1 MSFLRVFVGLLLAG
15 VLAAALVLD
24 GSELF
29 DGAGVSETFER
40 DIEQLVVPM
49 TYSIP
54 VSSRENGTWF
64 CPGGSAPG
72 GRADVSLEFTNASAE
87 PAQAM
92 VSGIRS
98 GLGAEPTDALVTISA
113 GGRTRV
119 RLADLVTDS
128 PWMGA
133 VVEVDSAD
141 VLVEQTYL
149 GAVGTT
155 DRALCHTRTS
165 DQWVVA
171 SGATRFAALGEEM
184 TLLFLNPFP
193 HDAVLNIRFN
203 SDVGV
208 DTLNGVVVPARR
220 VVAFDVTEAVPVAS
234 RVSAVIDV
242 VVGRV
247 ATSRVQSRGH
257 APPSEQGQPVGLSV
271 TPATSRTAPVWHL
284 LNLSSTDRNDVVS
297 VVNPSPDQT
306 AEVDLVIISDEEL
319 RRDPIE
325 LTVGPG
331 AASQVR
337 LSEVS
342 RLSGLTSYSITAR
355 SLTGLPIA
363 VMHESTALS
372 AEGQGD
378 VSVEGET
385 ETEGVETEGET
396 ETEGVETEG
405 VSEAGGLLDSDLG
418 PQNVSVAA
426 TTGIDVSSTRWLAPL
441 GSGSHRVV
449 IFNPSPTSIAT
460 VEVAVV
466 DGQGRRVVTQLE
478 IAPLRSASLSA
489 SELGAE
495 RPITEVVSASPV
507 VVSRDL
513 SGVSQH
519 QLLPGVVVAE
529 PVALS
534 QR

>member
-1 MSFLRVFVGLLLAG
+1 MWVRPGLLIARC
-15 VLAAALVLD
+15 V
-24 GSELF
+24 
-29 DGAGVSETFER
+29 T
-40 DIEQLVVPM
+40 
-49 TYSIP
+49 
-54 VSSRENGTWF
+54 
-64 CPGGSAPG
+64 
-72 GRADVSLEFTNASAE
+72 LE
-87 PAQAM
+87 PLI
-92 VSGIRS
+92 SG
-98 GLGAEPTDALVTISA
+98 
-113 GGRTRV
+113 
-119 RLADLVTDS
+119 
-128 PWMGA
+128 
-133 VVEVDSAD
+133 
-141 VLVEQTYL
+141 
-149 GAVGTT
+149 
-155 DRALCHTRTS
+155 
-165 DQWVVA
+165 VVA
-171 SGATRFAALGEEM
+171 SGATRFAAQGEEM
-184 TLLFLNPFP
+184 ILLFLNPFP

-247 ATSRVQSRGH
+247 ATSRVQSQGH

-271 TPATSRTAPVWHL
+271 TPATSGTAPVWHL
-284 LNLSSTDRNDVVS
+284 LNLSSTDRDDVVS

-306 AEVDLVIISDEEL
+306 AEVDLVIISDEQL

-342 RLSGLTSYSITAR
+342 RLSGLASYSITAR

-363 VMHESTALS
+363 VMHESTDLS
-372 AEGQGD
+372 AEGRGD
-378 VSVEGET
+378 VSDEGET
-385 ETEGVETEGET
+385 ETEGV
-396 ETEGVETEG
+396 
-405 VSEAGGLLDSDLG
+405 SEAQGLLDSDLG

-441 GSGSHRVV
+441 GSGSNRVV

-466 DGQGRRVVTQLE
+466 DGQGRRVVTQIE
-478 IAPLRSASLSA
+478 IAPLRRASLSA
-489 SELGAE
+489 SELGGE
-495 RPITEVVSASPV
+495 RPITEVVSLSPV

-513 SGVSQH
+513 SDVSQH
-519 QLLPGVVVAE
+519 QLLPGVVASE

>member
-29 DGAGVSETFER
+29 DGAGVTETFER

-54 VSSRENGTWF
+54 VSWRENGTWF

-72 GRADVSLEFTNASAE
+72 GRADVALEIINASAE
-87 PAQAM
+87 PAQAI

-98 GLGAEPTDALVTISA
+98 GLGTEPTDALVTISA

-149 GAVGTT
+149 GAAGTT

-171 SGATRFAALGEEM
+171 SGATRFAAQGEEM
-184 TLLFLNPFP
+184 ILLFLNPFP

-208 DTLNGVVVPARR
+208 DILNGVVVPARR

-247 ATSRVQSRGH
+247 ATSRVQSQGY

-271 TPATSRTAPVWHL
+271 TPATSGTAPVWHL
-284 LNLSSTDRNDVVS
+284 LNLSSTDRVDVVS

-306 AEVDLVIISDEEL
+306 AEVDLVIISDEQL

-342 RLSGLTSYSITAR
+342 RLSGLASYSITAR

-363 VMHESTALS
+363 VMHESTDLS

-385 ETEGVETEGET
+385 ETEGVETEG
-396 ETEGVETEG
+396 
-405 VSEAGGLLDSDLG
+405 VSEAEGLLDSDLG

-466 DGQGRRVVTQLE
+466 DGQGRRVVTQIE
-478 IAPLRSASLSA
+478 IAPLRRASLSA
-489 SELGAE
+489 SELGGE
-495 RPITEVVSASPV
+495 RPITEVVSLSPV

-519 QLLPGVVVAE
+519 QLLPGVVAAE

>member
-1 MSFLRVFVGLLLAG
+1 M
-15 VLAAALVLD
+15 
-24 GSELF
+24 
-29 DGAGVSETFER
+29 
-40 DIEQLVVPM
+40 I
-49 TYSIP
+49 
-54 VSSRENGTWF
+54 
-64 CPGGSAPG
+64 
-72 GRADVSLEFTNASAE
+72 
-87 PAQAM
+87 
-92 VSGIRS
+92 
-98 GLGAEPTDALVTISA
+98 
-113 GGRTRV
+113 
-119 RLADLVTDS
+119 
-128 PWMGA
+128 
-133 VVEVDSAD
+133 
-141 VLVEQTYL
+141 
-149 GAVGTT
+149 
-155 DRALCHTRTS
+155 
-165 DQWVVA
+165 
-171 SGATRFAALGEEM
+171 
-184 TLLFLNPFP
+184 LLFLNPFP

-234 RVSAVIDV
+234 RVSAVIDG

-247 ATSRVQSRGH
+247 ATSRVQSQGH

-271 TPATSRTAPVWHL
+271 TPATSGTAPVWHL
-284 LNLSSTDRNDVVS
+284 LNLSSTDRDDVVS

-306 AEVDLVIISDEEL
+306 AEVDLVIISDEQL

-342 RLSGLTSYSITAR
+342 RLSGLASYSITAR

-363 VMHESTALS
+363 VMHESTDLS

-378 VSVEGET
+378 VSDEGET
-385 ETEGVETEGET
+385 ETEGL
-396 ETEGVETEG
+396 
-405 VSEAGGLLDSDLG
+405 SEAEGLLDSDLG

-466 DGQGRRVVTQLE
+466 DGQGRRVVTQIE

-489 SELGAE
+489 SELGGE
-495 RPITEVVSASPV
+495 RPITEVVSLSPV

-519 QLLPGVVVAE
+519 QLLPGVVASE

>member
-54 VSSRENGTWF
+54 VSWRENGTWF

-72 GRADVSLEFTNASAE
+72 GRADVALEITNASAE
-87 PAQAM
+87 PAQAI

-98 GLGAEPTDALVTISA
+98 GLGTEPTDALVTISA

-149 GAVGTT
+149 GAAGTT

-171 SGATRFAALGEEM
+171 SGATRFAARGEEM
-184 TLLFLNPFP
+184 ILLFLNPFP

-247 ATSRVQSRGH
+247 ATSRVQSQGH

-271 TPATSRTAPVWHL
+271 TPATSGTAPVWHL
-284 LNLSSTDRNDVVS
+284 LNLSSTDRDDVVS

-306 AEVDLVIISDEEL
+306 AEVDLVIISDEQL

-342 RLSGLTSYSITAR
+342 RLSGLASYSITAR

-363 VMHESTALS
+363 VMHESTALH
-372 AEGQGD
+372 AEGHD
-378 VSVEGET
+378 HVSVEGET
-385 ETEGVETEGET
+385 
-396 ETEGVETEG
+396 ETEG

-466 DGQGRRVVTQLE
+466 GGQGRRVVTQIE
-478 IAPLRSASLSA
+478 IAPLRRASLSA
-489 SELGAE
+489 SELGGE
-495 RPITEVVSASPV
+495 RPITEVVSLSPV

-519 QLLPGVVVAE
+519 QLLPGVVAAE

>member
-49 TYSIP
+49 AYSIP
-54 VSSRENGTWF
+54 VSWRENGTWF

-72 GRADVSLEFTNASAE
+72 GRADVALEITNASAE
-87 PAQAM
+87 PAQAI

-149 GAVGTT
+149 GAAGTT

-171 SGATRFAALGEEM
+171 SGATRFAAQGEEM
-184 TLLFLNPFP
+184 ILLFLNPFP

-208 DTLNGVVVPARR
+208 DILNGVVVPARR

-247 ATSRVQSRGH
+247 ATSRVQSQGH

-271 TPATSRTAPVWHL
+271 TPATSGTAPVWHL

-363 VMHESTALS
+363 VMHESTDLY

-385 ETEGVETEGET
+385 ETEGV

-478 IAPLRSASLSA
+478 IAPLSRASLSA

-495 RPITEVVSASPV
+495 RPITEVVSVSPV

-519 QLLPGVVVAE
+519 QLLPGVVAAE

>member
-72 GRADVSLEFTNASAE
+72 GRADVSLEITNASAE
-87 PAQAM
+87 PAQAI

-98 GLGAEPTDALVTISA
+98 GLGTEPTDALVTISA

-141 VLVEQTYL
+141 VLVEQTYV
-149 GAVGTT
+149 GAAGTT

-171 SGATRFAALGEEM
+171 SGATRFAAQGEEM
-184 TLLFLNPFP
+184 ILLFLNPFP

-234 RVSAVIDV
+234 RVSAVINV

-247 ATSRVQSRGH
+247 ATSRVQSQGH

-271 TPATSRTAPVWHL
+271 TPATSGTAPVWHL
-284 LNLSSTDRNDVVS
+284 LNLSSTDRDDVVS

-306 AEVDLVIISDEEL
+306 AEVYLVIISDEQL

-342 RLSGLTSYSITAR
+342 RLSGLASYSITAR

-363 VMHESTALS
+363 VMHESTDLS

-385 ETEGVETEGET
+385 ETEGV
-396 ETEGVETEG
+396 
-405 VSEAGGLLDSDLG
+405 SEAEGLLDSDLG

-466 DGQGRRVVTQLE
+466 DGQGRRVVTQIE
-478 IAPLRSASLSA
+478 IAPLRRASLSA
-489 SELGAE
+489 SELGGE
-495 RPITEVVSASPV
+495 RPITEVVSLSPV

-519 QLLPGVVVAE
+519 QLLPGVVASE

>member
-15 VLAAALVLD
+15 ALAAALVLD

-29 DGAGVSETFER
+29 DGAGVSEIFER

-72 GRADVSLEFTNASAE
+72 GRADVSLEITNASAE
-87 PAQAM
+87 PAQAI

-98 GLGAEPTDALVTISA
+98 GLGTEPTDALVTIEA

-141 VLVEQTYL
+141 VLVEQTYV
-149 GAVGTT
+149 GAAGTT

-171 SGATRFAALGEEM
+171 SGATRFAAQGEEM
-184 TLLFLNPFP
+184 ILLFLNPFP

-208 DTLNGVVVPARR
+208 DILNGVVVPARR

-306 AEVDLVIISDEEL
+306 AEVDLVIISDEQL

-342 RLSGLTSYSITAR
+342 RLSGLASYSITAR

-363 VMHESTALS
+363 VMHESTDLS

-378 VSVEGET
+378 VSDEGET
-385 ETEGVETEGET
+385 ETEGV
-396 ETEGVETEG
+396 
-405 VSEAGGLLDSDLG
+405 SEAEGLLDSDLG

-426 TTGIDVSSTRWLAPL
+426 TTGIDVSSTRGLAPL

>member
-54 VSSRENGTWF
+54 VSWRENGTWF

-72 GRADVSLEFTNASAE
+72 GRADVALEITNASAE
-87 PAQAM
+87 PAQAI

-98 GLGAEPTDALVTISA
+98 GLGTEPTDALVTISA

-149 GAVGTT
+149 GAAGTT

-184 TLLFLNPFP
+184 ILLFLNPFP

-247 ATSRVQSRGH
+247 ATSRVQSQGH

-271 TPATSRTAPVWHL
+271 TPATSGTAPVWHL
-284 LNLSSTDRNDVVS
+284 LNLSSTDRDDVVS

-306 AEVDLVIISDEEL
+306 AEVDLVIISDEQL

-325 LTVGPG
+325 LTVDPG

-342 RLSGLTSYSITAR
+342 RLSGLASYSITAR

-363 VMHESTALS
+363 VMHESTDLY

-385 ETEGVETEGET
+385 G
-396 ETEGVETEG
+396 TEG
-405 VSEAGGLLDSDLG
+405 VSEAAGVLDSDLG

-466 DGQGRRVVTQLE
+466 DGQGRRVVTQIE
-478 IAPLRSASLSA
+478 IAPLRRASLSA
-489 SELGAE
+489 SELGGE
-495 RPITEVVSASPV
+495 RPITEVVSLSPV

-519 QLLPGVVVAE
+519 QLLPGVVAAE

>member
-1 MSFLRVFVGLLLAG
+1 MSFLRVFVGLFLTG

-54 VSSRENGTWF
+54 VSWRENGTWF

-72 GRADVSLEFTNASAE
+72 GRADVSLEIINASAE
-87 PAQAM
+87 PAQAI

-98 GLGAEPTDALVTISA
+98 GLGTEPTDALVTIEA
-113 GGRTRV
+113 GGRTGV
-119 RLADLVTDS
+119 RLARLVTDS

-141 VLVEQTYL
+141 VLVEQTYV
-149 GAVGTT
+149 GAAGTT

-171 SGATRFAALGEEM
+171 SGATRFAAQGEEM
-184 TLLFLNPFP
+184 ILLFLNPFP

-234 RVSAVIDV
+234 RVSAVINV

-247 ATSRVQSRGH
+247 ATSRVQSQGH

-271 TPATSRTAPVWHL
+271 TPATSGTAPVWHL
-284 LNLSSTDRNDVVS
+284 LNLSSTDRDDVVS

-306 AEVDLVIISDEEL
+306 AEVDLVIISDEQL

-342 RLSGLTSYSITAR
+342 RLSGLASYSITAR

-363 VMHESTALS
+363 VMHESTDLS
-372 AEGQGD
+372 AEGRGD
-378 VSVEGET
+378 VSDEGET
-385 ETEGVETEGET
+385 ETEGV
-396 ETEGVETEG
+396 
-405 VSEAGGLLDSDLG
+405 SEAQGLLDSDLG

-441 GSGSHRVV
+441 GSGSNRVV

-466 DGQGRRVVTQLE
+466 DGQGRRVVTQIE
-478 IAPLRSASLSA
+478 IAPLRRASLSA
-489 SELGAE
+489 SELGGE
-495 RPITEVVSASPV
+495 RPITEVVSLSPV

-513 SGVSQH
+513 SDVSQH
-519 QLLPGVVVAE
+519 QLLPGVVASE